1 MIFSREHKYVFILD
15 EFCGE
20 KNVTQL
26 LQDFDFYFLKN
37 KKETQLKRDKFTN
50 LKQIS
55 KEFQDYTLVRLVDNP
70 YKQIIN
76 EFKSITEENWSLKQH
91 TKEHFI
97 QRFNRWIDLY
107 FENWDEIYFE
117 KIMFQKSYNHF
128 LFNSELNKKPDFFI
142 KVESMERDIL
152 NIPLFKGLEVNVRDI
167 FFPRSHFDFQNV
179 FTYENARKIFKLNR
193 DFFIETQYDPFSF
206 TTQELTKK
214 KKVDFIHW

>member
-37 KKETQLKRDKFTN
+37 KKETQLKRDKFSN
-50 LKQIS
+50 QKQIP

-117 KIMFQKSYNHF
+117 RIMFQKSYNHF
-128 LFNSELNKKPDFFI
+128 LFNSERNKKPDFLI

-167 FFPRSHFDFQNV
+167 FFPRSRFDFQNV